1 MMFRDAMEQCV
12 LAANKTSL
20 IIVDMQKDFIYT
32 EGRLYV
38 TDSEKIVAPLK
49 AFLNRCRAN
58 GLTVVFTQ
66 DWHPEDAPEFRIW
79 PKHCVAGTQGAEI
92 IDELKPNPD
101 EFIVKKETYDAF
113 FNTELEDILNR
124 VGVENVILTGV
135 VANICVLHTAG
146 SAALRGFKVIL
157 PVDCIAALNDFDL
170 KLTIRQV
177 SFLYRGII
185 TSSELI
191 SFDSSKSL
199 SQFDLP

>member
-1 MMFRDAMEQCV
+1 MFESVMERCV
-12 LAANKTSL
+12 LTANKTSL
-20 IIVDMQKDFIYT
+20 IIVDMQKDFIYGN
-32 EGRLYV
+32 GRLYV
-38 TDSEKIVAPLK
+38 TGSEKIIAPLK
-49 AFLNRCRAN
+49 ALLNKCRAN
-58 GLTVVFTQ
+58 RLTVVFTQ
-66 DWHPEDAPEFRIW
+66 DWHQEDASEFRIW
-79 PKHCVAGTQGAEI
+79 PKHCVAETRGAEI
-92 IDELKPNPD
+92 VDELKPNPD

-124 VGVENVILTGV
+124 AGVENVILTGV

-157 PVDCIAALNDFDL
+157 PVDCIAALNEFDF

-191 SFDSSKSL
+191 SFDSSKSS
-199 SQFDLP
+199 SQYDPP